1 MSSQAERECEVFSA
15 PLFEVPV
22 RVNLCDQVTRQIQST
37 LGNYEEVKHLLGS
50 AHDSIYGIDGH
61 PPPSPAPATTRTP
74 VSRSTTTPPVSRS
87 AVLTSGG
94 GPEFKKPTRSSMPTS
109 SSSSSNNNHRDH
121 HHPSSTQRGG
131 FEKPMDSKP
140 PSGGRGFYPGQ
151 PVKHGGIDPRSSGI
165 VPAKGP
171 PPLSNS
177 NHHSSSSRPSNARS
191 VNSSNSN
198 SNASTRPHS
207 DLPVSTPPSA
217 PSIAPPSIIPTAN
230 FRNSASSG
238 PPRADVENILKEMT
252 EVMPMTPLTAI
263 AATPRKETETKF
275 IFNPATG
282 KVSNHL
288 SSGF

>member
-1 MSSQAERECEVFSA
+1 MSNQVKSVVTPNVLVVQIPIHPWVERDKLRERDRQARAQMSSQAERECEVFSA

-121 HHPSSTQRGG
+121 HHPSSTQR
-131 FEKPMDSKP
+131 
-140 PSGGRGFYPGQ
+140 
-151 PVKHGGIDPRSSGI
+151 
-165 VPAKGP
+165 
-171 PPLSNS
+171 
-177 NHHSSSSRPSNARS
+177 
-191 VNSSNSN
+191 
-198 SNASTRPHS
+198 
-207 DLPVSTPPSA
+207 
-217 PSIAPPSIIPTAN
+217 
-230 FRNSASSG
+230 
-238 PPRADVENILKEMT
+238 
-252 EVMPMTPLTAI
+252 
-263 AATPRKETETKF
+263 
-275 IFNPATG
+275 
-282 KVSNHL
+282 
-288 SSGF
+288 